1 MPPLSGT
8 GICCKRPLEKYG
20 PSSPLMRATSRA
32 PNRSGH
38 ISVPS
43 RSSISSSGNF
53 SPFSSRPRGSC
64 QPSTVTQCR
73 RCSYCIGIIRW
84 HQSPDHSLLRICPL
98 TSSSCSRCMMTIS
111 GDFFGSF
118 RRVVESS
125 FHHVRAVL
133 RSASLS
139 ASSVLWGSST
149 TMMSPPIPSNE
160 PPTDVASLEPPA
172 LVSNFVLVF
181 WSSRNLKRCP
191 HSDWYHGLRM
201 SRRVELLLV
210 SDKSWLYEP
219 HRKRTCGPF
228 RNIRCDCAHT
238 HAGKKIEA
246 TVVFAHL
253 GGKFTSRCLISPF
266 TTACRCSHNAS
277 IAQQR

>member
-1 MPPLSGT
+1 M
-8 GICCKRPLEKYG
+8 
-20 PSSPLMRATSRA
+20 
-32 PNRSGH
+32 
-38 ISVPS
+38 
-43 RSSISSSGNF
+43 
-53 SPFSSRPRGSC
+53 
-64 QPSTVTQCR
+64 
-73 RCSYCIGIIRW
+73 GIIKW
-84 HQSPDHSLLRICPL
+84 HQSPDHSLDRICPL
-98 TSSSCSRCMMTIS
+98 TSSSCSRCMMTMS
-111 GDFFGSF
+111 GDCFGLF
-118 RRVVESS
+118 NRVVESS

-160 PPTDVASLEPPA
+160 PPTDVASLEPPT
-172 LVSNFVLVF
+172 LVSNFVFVF
-181 WSSRNLKRCP
+181 WSSQKLKRCP

-277 IAQQR
+277 IAQQRLYSAGSIAGHAASTKSIKLASSRCASSSLRPSAAVASSSARRARTSSRRLSINQIPPAA